1 MKKLISIILLLMSSP
16 LLADIIFKD
25 PIIKNNFGKK
35 ITAGFATISSDEDLE
50 IVSISSKISKRIEVH
65 TMLMEGDVMKM
76 RKIDSP
82 VIIKNKPFVLK
93 KGGDHLM
100 IYELTENLDDL
111 KNVAFTFTFKNKS
124 GEIINKDIDFLVQ

>member
-50 IVSISSKISKRIEVH
+50 IISISSKISKRIEVH

>member
-82 VIIKNKPFVLK
+82 VIIKNKPFVLQK
-93 KGGDHLM
+93 SGDHLM

>member
-16 LLADIIFKD
+16 LLANIIFKD
-25 PIIKNNFGKK
+25 PIIKNNFGKN

-50 IVSISSKISKRIEVH
+50 IVSLSSKISKRIEVH

-82 VIIKNKPFVLK
+82 VIIKNKPFALK
-93 KGGDHLM
+93 KSGDHLM

-124 GEIINKDIDFLVQ
+124 GELINKDIDFLVQ

>member
-1 MKKLISIILLLMSSP
+1 MKKIISIILLLMSSP

-82 VIIKNKPFVLK
+82 VIIKNKPFALK
-93 KGGDHLM
+93 KSGDHLM

>member
-1 MKKLISIILLLMSSP
+1 MKKIISIILLLMSSP
-16 LLADIIFKD
+16 LLAEIIFKD

-82 VIIKNKPFVLK
+82 VIIKNKPFALK
-93 KGGDHLM
+93 KSGDHLM

-111 KNVAFTFTFKNKS
+111 KNVAFTFTFKNQS
-124 GEIINKDIDFLVQ
+124 GKIINKDIDFLVQ

>member
-82 VIIKNKPFVLK
+82 VIIKNKPFFLK
-93 KGGDHLM
+93 KSGDHLM

>member
-35 ITAGFATISSDEDLE
+35 ITAGFVTISSGEDLE

-82 VIIKNKPFVLK
+82 VITKNKPFALK
-93 KGGDHLM
+93 KSGDHLM

>member
-82 VIIKNKPFVLK
+82 VIIKNKPFVLQK
-93 KGGDHLM
+93 SGDHLM
-100 IYELTENLDDL
+100 IYELTENLDDI
-111 KNVAFTFTFKNKS
+111 KNVAFTFTFKNQS
-124 GEIINKDIDFLVQ
+124 GKIINKDIDFLVQ

>member
-82 VIIKNKPFVLK
+82 VIIKNKPFTLK
-93 KGGDHLM
+93 KSGDHLM

>member
-1 MKKLISIILLLMSSP
+1 MKKIISIILLLMSSP
-16 LLADIIFKD
+16 LLAEIVFKD

-82 VIIKNKPFVLK
+82 VIIKNKPFALK
-93 KGGDHLM
+93 KSGDHLM

>member
-1 MKKLISIILLLMSSP
+1 MKKIISIILLLMSSP

-50 IVSISSKISKRIEVH
+50 IVSISSTISKKIEVH

-82 VIIKNKPFVLK
+82 IITKNKPFVLK
-93 KGGDHLM
+93 KSGDHLM
-100 IYELTENLDDL
+100 IYELTESLDDL
-111 KNVAFTFTFKNKS
+111 KNVAFTFTFKNQS
-124 GEIINKDIDFLVQ
+124 GKIINKDIDFLVQ

>member
-1 MKKLISIILLLMSSP
+1 MKKIISIILLLMSSP
-16 LLADIIFKD
+16 LLAEIIFKD

-82 VIIKNKPFVLK
+82 VIIKNKPFALK
-93 KGGDHLM
+93 KSGDHLM

>member
-35 ITAGFATISSDEDLE
+35 ITAGFATISSGEDLE

-93 KGGDHLM
+93 KSGDHLM

>member
-82 VIIKNKPFVLK
+82 VIIKNKPFVLEK
-93 KGGDHLM
+93 SGDHLM

>member
-1 MKKLISIILLLMSSP
+1 MKKIISIILMLMSSP
-16 LLADIIFKD
+16 LLAEIVFKD

-82 VIIKNKPFVLK
+82 VIIKNKPFALK
-93 KGGDHLM
+93 KSGDHLM

>member
-1 MKKLISIILLLMSSP
+1 MKKIISIILLLMSSP
-16 LLADIIFKD
+16 LLAEIVFKD

-82 VIIKNKPFVLK
+82 VIIKNKPFALK
-93 KGGDHLM
+93 KSGDHLM

-111 KNVAFTFTFKNKS
+111 KNVVFTFTFKNKR

>member
-25 PIIKNNFGKK
+25 PIIKNNFGIK
-35 ITAGFATISSDEDLE
+35 ITAGFVTISSDEDLE

-93 KGGDHLM
+93 KSGDHLM

-111 KNVAFTFTFKNKS
+111 KNVALTFTFKNKS

>member
-1 MKKLISIILLLMSSP
+1 MKKIISIILLLMSSP
-16 LLADIIFKD
+16 LLAEIVFKD

-35 ITAGFATISSDEDLE
+35 ITAGFATISSNEDLE

-82 VIIKNKPFVLK
+82 VIIKNKPFALK
-93 KGGDHLM
+93 KSGDHLM

>member
-1 MKKLISIILLLMSSP
+1 MKKLISIILLLMSSH
-16 LLADIIFKD
+16 LLADIIIKD

-93 KGGDHLM
+93 KSGDHLM

>member
-1 MKKLISIILLLMSSP
+1 MKKLISIILLLMSSH
-16 LLADIIFKD
+16 LLADIIIKD

-65 TMLMEGDVMKM
+65 TMLMEGEVMKM

-93 KGGDHLM
+93 KSGDHLM

>member
-1 MKKLISIILLLMSSP
+1 MSNC
-16 LLADIIFKD
+16 LLADIAFKN
-25 PIIKNNFGKK
+25 PVIKNNFGKK
-35 ITAGFATISSDEDLE
+35 VTAGFATIISDEDLE
-50 IVSISSKISKRIEVH
+50 VIDISSNISKRIEIH

-93 KGGDHLM
+93 KSGDHLM

>member
-1 MKKLISIILLLMSSP
+1 
-16 LLADIIFKD
+16 
-25 PIIKNNFGKK
+25 
-35 ITAGFATISSDEDLE
+35 
-50 IVSISSKISKRIEVH
+50 
-65 TMLMEGDVMKM
+65 MKM

-82 VIIKNKPFVLK
+82 VIIKNKPFALK
-93 KGGDHLM
+93 KSGDHLM

>member
-1 MKKLISIILLLMSSP
+1 MKKIISIIFLLMSSP
-16 LLADIIFKD
+16 LLAEIIFKD

-82 VIIKNKPFVLK
+82 VIIKNKPFALK
-93 KGGDHLM
+93 KSGDHLM

-111 KNVAFTFTFKNKS
+111 KNVAFTFTFKNQS
-124 GEIINKDIDFLVQ
+124 GKIINKDIDFLVQ

>member
-50 IVSISSKISKRIEVH
+50 IVSISSRISKRIEVH

-82 VIIKNKPFVLK
+82 VIIKNKPFVLQK
-93 KGGDHLM
+93 SGDHLM

>member
-1 MKKLISIILLLMSSP
+1 MKKLISIILLLMSST

-93 KGGDHLM
+93 KSGDHLM